1 MINLIAFH
9 IPGSHIPISNR
20 LLGAMMAKFQFLP
33 AETKFYEWFE
43 KATGNLL
50 EAATALRDMF
60 DHYENVEAKVG
71 HITELEHS
79 GDFIVHEVMHLLMH
93 TLIIPLDSE
102 DIERLISALDDAL
115 DKIEA
120 TAVRMVIFQIE
131 APTERARQMAQ
142 LIRSGAQEL
151 HRAMPNLRE
160 KKTFRLVTEHIK
172 EINTIENN
180 SDRMLR
186 EALVDIVNHKE
197 DLFNLIRWKEIY
209 EMLEEATDRMEDVA
223 DILQRVVIKNG

>member
-1 MINLIAFH
+1 
-9 IPGSHIPISNR
+9 
-20 LLGAMMAKFQFLP
+20 MARFQFLP

-43 KATGNLL
+43 KATANLL
-50 EAATALRDMF
+50 DAADALQDLF
-60 DHYENVEAKVG
+60 DHYENVDSKVAR
-71 HITELEHS
+71 ITELEHR

-115 DKIEA
+115 DAIEA
-120 TAVRMVIFQIE
+120 TAVRMVIFRIE
-131 APTERARQMAQ
+131 APTERARQLAQ
-142 LIRSGAQEL
+142 LIRSGAIEL
-151 HRAMPNLRE
+151 HEAMPNLRE
-160 KKTFRLVTEHIK
+160 KKNFRLVTEHIK

-180 SDRMLR
+180 GDRVLR

-209 EMLEEATDRMEDVA
+209 ESLEETTDRMEDIA
-223 DILQRVVIKNG
+223 DVLQRVVIKNG